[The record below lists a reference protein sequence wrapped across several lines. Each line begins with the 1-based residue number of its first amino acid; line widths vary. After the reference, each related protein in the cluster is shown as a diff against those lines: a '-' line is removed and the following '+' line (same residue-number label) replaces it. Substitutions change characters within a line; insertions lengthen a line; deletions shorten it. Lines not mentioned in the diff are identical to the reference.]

1 MVRWIGFALLA
12 VALVAAGAF
21 AQPAA
26 SPPACAPGR
35 VTPAATE
42 GPYYKSGAPQRT
54 SLLEAGM
61 PGTKLVITGQVFTRT
76 CKPVARAWLDFWQ
89 ADARGAYANAGYRLR
104 GYQVAD
110 SAGRFSLETVVP
122 GEYPG
127 RTPHIHVKVRAPNG
141 PVLTTQLYFP
151 GDAANQR
158 DALFRPEL
166 VMQVRDTASGKA
178 ATFNFVLD
186 AE

>member
-61 PGTKLVITGQVFTRT
+61 PGPKLVITGQVFTRT

-89 ADARGAYANAGYRLR
+89 ADARGAYDNAGYRLR

-110 SAGRFSLETVVP
+110 SAGRFSLETVSP

-166 VMQVRDTASGKA
+166 VMQMRNTANGKA